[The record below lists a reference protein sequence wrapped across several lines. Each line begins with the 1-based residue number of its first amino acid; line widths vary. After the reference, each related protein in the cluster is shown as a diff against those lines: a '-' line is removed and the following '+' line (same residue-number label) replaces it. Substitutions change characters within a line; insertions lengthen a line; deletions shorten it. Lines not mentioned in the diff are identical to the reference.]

1 MDRIFENRVALVT
14 GAAGGL
20 GRAVAVMLAQ
30 RGADIA
36 LTDRPGTQLD
46 ESVKAVGGSVLAMEA
61 ELADG
66 QACSDLVARTLER
79 FGRLDILVNVAGD
92 YTGAAVEDLSAEI
105 WQAMFDANL
114 VSTFNMMKSA
124 VPTMQKQGS
133 GGIINISSV
142 DAHLPKPGMVH
153 YSASKA
159 GVNSLT
165 RSFAAA
171 YGPDGIR
178 VNGVAPGPIA
188 TERAKRAGFLEKER
202 AGTVLDRVAE
212 PEDIAEIVSF
222 LASDASRSIT
232 GETIVA
238 GCGYGMR

>member
-1 MDRIFENRVALVT
+1 MDRIFDARVALVT

-36 LTDRPGTQLD
+36 ITDRPGMHLED
-46 ESVKAVGGSVLAMEA
+46 SANAVGGAVLAMEA
-61 ELADG
+61 ELADD

-92 YTGAAVEDLSAEI
+92 YTGAAVEDLSAKI

-124 VPTMQKQGS
+124 VPAMQKEGS

-171 YGPDGIR
+171 YGSDGIR

>member
-1 MDRIFENRVALVT
+1 MGGIFENKVALVT

-30 RGADIA
+30 RGARITM
-36 LTDRPGTQLD
+36 TDRSGTGLD
-46 ESVKAVGGSVLAMEA
+46 VSAKAVGGSVLDLEA
-61 ELADG
+61 ELADS
-66 QACSDLVARTLER
+66 QACNDLVACTLER
-79 FGRLDILVNVAGD
+79 FCRLDILVNVAGD
-92 YTGAAVEDLSAEI
+92 YTGAPVEDLNDEI
-105 WQAMFDANL
+105 WQAMFEANL

-124 VPTMQKQGS
+124 VPSMRKQGN

-178 VNGVAPGPIA
+178 VNAISPVATTRMLRRSVEPG
-188 TERAKRAGFLEKER
+188 TF
-202 AGTVLDRVAE
+202 T
-212 PEDIAEIVSF
+212 PE
-222 LASDASRSIT
+222 
-232 GETIVA
+232 
-238 GCGYGMR
+238 

>member
-36 LTDRPGTQLD
+36 LTDRPATQLD

-66 QACSDLVARTLER
+66 QTCSDLVARTLER